1 MTKVEEGILIN
12 SQHLY
17 NVLNG
22 ISEEVSF
29 KDKILALGYKDIKTF
44 FEDKAVY
51 EMQNILKDKVYTVK
65 MKDFISTLQ
74 NLIQNQEYG
83 IISIYTDETCV
94 CHGDNQEK
102 QLNEEYCA
110 AHNIPIYPY
119 NSFGGNIVAAEG
131 DYGIVFLVPR
141 SIDLTEDFLINKVA
155 YLLAKYFDNLEVR
168 GNDILLDNKKIVG
181 SGSFGNDQI
190 FFMMFY
196 FSMTDKGELIKQIC
210 GVPMTDKEP
219 GYIDT
224 EILSIEQL
232 REDLL
237 TWLQGL

>member
-29 KDKILALGYKDIKTF
+29 KDKILELGYADIKEF
-44 FEDKAVY
+44 FEDKAVF
-51 EMQNILKDKVYTVK
+51 EMQQVLKDKLYTTK
-65 MKDFISTLQ
+65 MKDFISTLT

-94 CHGDNQEK
+94 CHGDNTEK
-102 QLNEEYCA
+102 QLNVEYCTE
-110 AHNIPIYPY
+110 HDIPIYPY
-119 NSFGGNIVAAEG
+119 NSFGGNIVATEG
-131 DYGIVFLVPR
+131 DYGLVFLLPG
-141 SIDLTEDFLINKVA
+141 SIDITEDFMINKVA
-155 YLLAKYFDNLEVR
+155 ELLGKYFDNLEIK
-168 GNDILLDNKKIVG
+168 GNDILLNDKKIVG
-181 SGSFGNDQI
+181 SGSFGNEQI

-196 FSMTDKGELIKQIC
+196 FSMTDKGELIRQIC
-210 GVPMTDKEP
+210 GIPLTDKEP

-224 EILSIEQL
+224 EILSAEQL